1 VLPPTWSRFWFFV
14 AVSLAVHT
22 LVVTRLPRLIGP
34 TEHSASVL
42 SVQLVAPDP
51 PPPIPAPTPPKPAAR
66 KSPQPPAPP
75 RPASPRPVQAPE
87 PALPRP
93 VEAPEPAA
101 ITVPEPEIFEAVAE
115 SMEQSAPESILEPPS
130 VAQAPEVT
138 TPEEPV
144 ANEGP
149 NAATEPVRDLPQS
162 GSISYV
168 LFLGEN
174 RFSIGRTVQ
183 TWEIGTQTYRL
194 SSSSETTGLAGFLRP
209 YQLGYVSEGR
219 VDASGLRP
227 QSFSVRRGRD
237 GAPRYAVR
245 FDWAAKELTLGPIS
259 APRKVALA
267 PGTLDLL
274 SFIFQLARAPLAP
287 GRLQLNITTGNKIEN
302 YTLIVGTE
310 EDIEVPLGTMRTIPV
325 RQVRI
330 PGRES
335 IEIWLAPE
343 RQYLPVRIR
352 FLDRN
357 GEMSGE
363 QVAADIATDART
375 DAP

>member
-1 VLPPTWSRFWFFV
+1 
-14 AVSLAVHT
+14 
-22 LVVTRLPRLIGP
+22 
-34 TEHSASVL
+34 
-42 SVQLVAPDP
+42 
-51 PPPIPAPTPPKPAAR
+51 
-66 KSPQPPAPP
+66 
-75 RPASPRPVQAPE
+75 
-87 PALPRP
+87 
-93 VEAPEPAA
+93 
-101 ITVPEPEIFEAVAE
+101 VPEAEIFEAVAE
-115 SMEQSAPESILEPPS
+115 SMEQSPPESIPEPPS
-130 VAQAPEVT
+130 VAQAREVA
-138 TPEEPV
+138 TPDEPV
-144 ANEGP
+144 ANAGP
-149 NAATEPVRDLPQS
+149 TAATEPVRALPQS

-168 LFLGEN
+168 LLLGEN
-174 RFSIGRTVQ
+174 RFSIGHTVQ
-183 TWEIGTQTYRL
+183 TWEIGAQTYRL

-219 VDASGLRP
+219 VDTSGLRP
-227 QSFSVRRGRD
+227 ESFSVRRGKN

-245 FDWAAKELTLGPIS
+245 FDWAAKELTLGPIH
-259 APRKVALA
+259 APRKVALP

-287 GRLQLNITTGNKIEN
+287 GRLQLNITTGNKVEN
-302 YTLIVGTE
+302 YTLIAGAE
-310 EDIEVPLGTMRTIPV
+310 EDIEVPLGTMRSIPV

-330 PGRES
+330 PGEES
-335 IEIWLAPE
+335 IEIWLSPE

>member
-1 VLPPTWSRFWFFV
+1 VLLPTRSRFWFFV
-14 AVSLAVHT
+14 AVSLALHA
-22 LVVTRLPRLIGP
+22 LVYTRLPQMIGP
-34 TEHSASVL
+34 TEHSAPAL

-51 PPPIPAPTPPKPAAR
+51 PPIPAVTPPKPVAR
-66 KSPQPPAPP
+66 KTPPPPA
-75 RPASPRPVQAPE
+75 PASPRPVQSPE
-87 PALPRP
+87 HASPRP
-93 VEAPEPAA
+93 VHAPEPAA
-101 ITVPEPEIFEAVAE
+101 ITVPEPEIFEAVAD
-115 SMEQSAPESILEPPS
+115 SMEQSVPEWIPAPPP
-130 VAQAPEVT
+130 VAQAPKVL
-138 TPEEPV
+138 TPKEPV
-144 ANEGP
+144 ATEEP
-149 NAATEPVRDLPQS
+149 TAATEPVRDLPQS

-168 LFLGEN
+168 LFLGEQ
-174 RFSIGRTVQ
+174 RLSIGRTVQ

-194 SSSSETTGLAGFLRP
+194 SSNSETTGLAGFLRP

-227 QSFSVRRGRD
+227 ESFSVRRGSD

-245 FDWAAKELTLGPIS
+245 FDWAAQELTLGPIS
-259 APRKVALA
+259 APRKVAL
-267 PGTLDLL
+267 PLGTLDLL

-287 GRLQLNITTGNKIEN
+287 GRLQLNITTGNKLEN
-302 YTLIVGTE
+302 YTLIVGAE
-310 EDIEVPLGTMRTIPV
+310 ENIEVPLGTMRTVPV
-325 RQVRI
+325 RQVRS
-330 PGRES
+330 PGQES

-375 DAP
+375 DGP